1 MRFLAGSDAAQHDGR
16 VSPSG
21 PTPAD
26 KREAELRSL
35 SRRRHIARH
44 RSLVAHWLGQWMHRA
59 RRPEVA
65 PLPTIA
71 AGQVGISFAGHAT
84 ALIRYAGVNIA
95 FDPML
100 GLRLKGAKRAVRPG
114 LSPAD
119 FGDASLV
126 LISHGHADHLHRP
139 TLAKL
144 SRAATVI
151 LPPRTGHLVSDLGF
165 ARVVEL
171 GVGQSVQHCGVDIF
185 TTPVRHGDRDCPA
198 LAYVIRGD
206 GPSVYA
212 CGDSGYF
219 SGFAEVG
226 RRFCPDIALL
236 PIGGYAP
243 LSFRD
248 RHMTPLDA
256 LYAFEDLM
264 ARAMIP
270 IHYGAFSLSYE
281 TLEDPRRW
289 LADIVRERGLDPFVV
304 TLEPGQSRAFVRPR
318 TRSTRSETDI
328 PEPDWEEAQT
338 ARRPPTEP
346 VPAPE
351 PDDDAEA
358 VPQAAA
364 DAAPSI
370 PIEAESPVSGPI
382 ETADGRGRAPTSPPM
397 A

>member
-1 MRFLAGSDAAQHDGR
+1 M
-16 VSPSG
+16 SPSS

-44 RSLVAHWLGQWMHRA
+44 RSLVAHWLGQWTHRA
-59 RRPEVA
+59 RRPYMA
-65 PLPTIA
+65 PLPTVT
-71 AGQVGISFAGHAT
+71 AGQVGIAFAGHAT
-84 ALIRYAGVNIA
+84 ALIRYAGLDIA

-100 GLRLKGAKRAVRPG
+100 GRRLKGAKRAVRPG

-119 FGDASLV
+119 FGDASLI
-126 LISHGHADHLHRP
+126 LISHGHADHLNRP

-144 SRAATVI
+144 PRAATVV

-171 GVGQSVQHCGVDIF
+171 DVGQSVQHRGVDIY

-198 LAYVIRGD
+198 HAYVVRGD

-226 RRFCPDIALL
+226 RRFRPDIALL

-243 LSFRD
+243 LSFRE

-256 LYAFEDLM
+256 LYAFEDLQ
-264 ARAMIP
+264 ARVMIP

-289 LADIVRERGLDPFVV
+289 LADIVRQRELDPFVV
-304 TLEPGQSRAFVRPR
+304 ALEPGQSRVFVPPR
-318 TRSTRSETDI
+318 SRTASGI
-328 PEPDWEEAQT
+328 PGAGWEEAET
-338 ARRPPTEP
+338 TRRAPTEP
-346 VPAPE
+346 PPKPAPSSDE
-351 PDDDAEA
+351 DDDEVDDDGDA
-358 VPQAAA
+358 VPGPV

-370 PIEAESPVSGPI
+370 PIDTEAPVSGPV
-382 ETADGRGRAPTSPPM
+382 EAAGAPGRAPTSPP
-397 A
+397 AA

>member
-1 MRFLAGSDAAQHDGR
+1 M
-16 VSPSG
+16 SPSG
-21 PTPAD
+21 QTPAD

-59 RRPEVA
+59 RRPEMA
-65 PLPTIA
+65 PLPTVT
-71 AGQVGISFAGHAT
+71 AGQVGVSFAGHAS
-84 ALIRYAGVNIA
+84 ALIRYEGVDIA

-119 FGDASLV
+119 FGDASLI

-144 SRAATVI
+144 SRSATVI

-171 GVGQSVQHCGVDIF
+171 DVGQSVQHRGVDIY

-198 LAYVIRGD
+198 HAYVIRGD

-219 SGFAEVG
+219 SGFTEVG
-226 RRFCPDIALL
+226 RRFRPDIALL

-256 LYAFEDLM
+256 LYAFEDLQ
-264 ARAMIP
+264 ARVMIP

-281 TLEDPRRW
+281 TLADPRRW
-289 LADIVRERGLDPFVV
+289 LAEVIRQRELDPFVV
-304 TLEPGQSRAFVRPR
+304 LLEPGQSRVFVPPR
-318 TRSTRSETDI
+318 ARTASTESGV
-328 PEPDWEEAQT
+328 PEPDWEEAET
-338 ARRPPTEP
+338 ARRAPTEP
-346 VPAPE
+346 PPESDEEDGDGDDPA
-351 PDDDAEA
+351 DADA
-358 VPQAAA
+358 VPRPI
-364 DAAPSI
+364 DPAPSI
-370 PIEAESPVSGPI
+370 PIDAEAPVSGPV
-382 ETADGRGRAPTSPPM
+382 EATDVPGRAPTPPPG